1 MLIKVTRSAAIAAL
15 LRGETL
21 WSLTTGEGWG
31 GLDPSV
37 YRSARSVRRFLS
49 SLQQSQYHWEGNMH
63 VWALRR

>member
-21 WSLTTGEGWG
+21 WSLTTGEGWE
-31 GLDPSV
+31 LDLSI